1 MNIYE
6 ENTLNESN
14 IDPKKELFD
23 LIKKGYIDAE
33 KGRVNSLEEVR
44 EILNKKRE
52 NEAKL
57 ETVTIMRI
65 LYNKNDWR
73 NLL

>member
-23 LIKKGYIDAE
+23 LIKEGYIDAE

-52 NEAKL
+52 KCG
-57 ETVTIMRI
+57 
-65 LYNKNDWR
+65 
-73 NLL
+73 

>member
-6 ENTLNESN
+6 KNILKESN
-14 IDPKKELFD
+14 NNAKKELFD
-23 LIKKGYIDAE
+23 LIKEGYIDAE

-52 NEAKL
+52 KCG
-57 ETVTIMRI
+57 
-65 LYNKNDWR
+65 
-73 NLL
+73 